1 MFSEQLKKMDE
12 MPYKTM
18 WGVAACLVILC
29 QLLAMVLVVQ
39 GQVRKAE
46 IRDSSLDSRR
56 MAIAKCNEAASAAA
70 RQSCVQQTLAAFSS
84 PPEPEAANQAQALAS
99 PASFERGDA
108 AAGKAQGL
116 MPASYTIR

>member
-1 MFSEQLKKMDE
+1 MLSDWLKKLEE
-12 MPYKTM
+12 MSGKTLL
-18 WGVAACLVILC
+18 GLAACLVILC

-46 IRDSSLDSRR
+46 ARDSGLDSRR
-56 MAIAKCNEAASAAA
+56 LALAKCNEAASVAA
-70 RQSCVQQTLAAFSS
+70 RQSCLQQTLAAFSP
-84 PPEPEAANQAQALAS
+84 PPEPEAANQAQALADA
-99 PASFERGDA
+99 ASFEGGKL